1 MTRKGTTRISVDK
14 NGPKH
19 GVIGGFSGN
28 CGSGLGFLIIDGQA
42 VPCDNAATV
51 RALEACFGGVIAP
64 GHTVA
69 QETIVGKEIRYSV
82 SPWGT
87 LEAFSPVERAA
98 DEKEAQDVLV

>member
-14 NGPKH
+14 NGMNH
-19 GVIGGFSGN
+19 GVIDGFSGSW
-28 CGSGLGFLIIDGQA
+28 GSGLGYLIIDG
-42 VPCDNAATV
+42 VPIPCENGPTV

-98 DEKEAQDVLV
+98 DEKEAQDVLG